1 MEAGGGAQ
9 RACLCEDSAHC
20 LQPVVF
26 MPPTVQELQAQLA
39 GHLLGLNTAVLFS
52 PSIILSVPPV
62 DFANHPSFSTDIG
75 KPVHTRL
82 CTFTAV

>member
-1 MEAGGGAQ
+1 
-9 RACLCEDSAHC
+9 
-20 LQPVVF
+20 

-39 GHLLGLNTAVLFS
+39 GHLLSLNTAVLFS

-75 KPVHTRL
+75 KPVHKRVR
-82 CTFTAV
+82 TFTAVWRAYLPPVLTSTYSSGN